1 LNPWRQRIW
10 VAAEAG
16 IIYAV
21 VIGDLIRVPLR

>member
-10 VAAEAG
+10 AAEAG